1 MPKIKDVTAR
11 GGLGGKAKEASARA
25 TFENEDVRITPS
37 ASYSSSKSNKKYNDD
52 VSVDTSSKQSSVNL
66 DGEMRVNKDID
77 LRAGLGRSK
86 YSMDEKAS
94 KGGKDIGGYEED
106 SSSTRKSLGGRY
118 KDLNV
123 DYSEDKPSRGDTYK
137 KIEGSYNIK
146 NDEDEQLRVSGSTDS
161 QKKSKVGID
170 YTLRFADGGVVPETE
185 RMLADG
191 GMMQEGGTVDEA
203 SGNEVPAGSLKE
215 EVRDDVDAK
224 LSVGEFV
231 VPADVVRYI
240 GLENLMKMRDKA
252 KAGLKQMSDIGQMG
266 NAEEAVTDEEDVGE
280 FSSAVDE
287 VMGEEDEDAA
297 FSSAVDET
305 MNEEKD
311 VRKMANGGYVQPENA
326 ATYANAPLKGFE
338 MVSLVNDAGNV
349 IYIPYVNGKPQLSIP
364 SGYKV
369 KTGAVDTSA
378 TAVAPVTPVA
388 GGALATTTTSDSGGG
403 GEGGGSTGG
412 GSNTDGSTAGG
423 GQGISSNAISAGL
436 AGMAFGQSP
445 LGKGLSAVIGLP
457 VSTVANTISEAV
469 VDNQI
474 DAISSSMNAMNA
486 AQTSSIAG
494 QMNTVSDVNGNIST
508 VSNQAT
514 IDAFDMATF
523 GTTGSAA
530 AATNAGV
537 NAAAAAAANGMS
549 SVAQDAA
556 SQAAAAATLGG
567 ATSSQAASEG
577 AVAATN
583 ATVGENASAATPG
596 APSTG
601 VGVSGA
607 GGNAPDGSDGG
618 PSGDGTGGE

>member
-11 GGLGGKAKEASARA
+11 GGLGGKSKEASARA

-37 ASYSSSKSNKKYNDD
+37 VSSRSSTSNKKYNDD

-66 DGEMRVNKDID
+66 DGEMRVNKDVD
-77 LRAGLGRSK
+77 VRAGLGRSK
-86 YSMDEKAS
+86 YSLDEKAS
-94 KGGKDIGGYEED
+94 RGGKDIGGYEED

-123 DYSEDKPSRGDTYK
+123 DYLEDKPSRGDTYK
-137 KIEGSYNIK
+137 KLEGSYNIK
-146 NDEDEQLRVSGSTDS
+146 NDENEQLRVSGSTDS

-191 GMMQEGGTVDEA
+191 GIMQEGGTVDEA

-266 NAEEAVTDEEDVGE
+266 NAEEVDEEDVGE
-280 FSSAVDE
+280 FSSAVDD
-287 VMGEEDEDAA
+287 VMGEEEDDTA

-305 MNEEKD
+305 MNEEKG
-311 VRKMANGGYVQPENA
+311 VRKMAVGGYVQPENA

-369 KTGAVDTSA
+369 KTGAVDTTA
-378 TAVAPVTPVA
+378 TAVAPA
-388 GGALATTTTSDSGGG
+388 GAGAATGGVSQTMTEGGG
-403 GEGGGSTGG
+403 GGVSSGGPSSTNA
-412 GSNTDGSTAGG
+412 SASLDGMVSGVTPSDVSTLGRALS
-423 GQGISSNAISAGL
+423 IM
-436 AGMAFGQSP
+436 GMPALGMVAS
-445 LGKGLSAVIGLP
+445 LGKGM
-457 VSTVANTISEAV
+457 IS
-469 VDNQI
+469 
-474 DAISSSMNAMNA
+474 DATTATAA
-486 AQTSSIAG
+486 AQ
-494 QMNTVSDVNGNIST
+494 
-508 VSNQAT
+508 NQAT
-514 IDAFDMATF
+514 VAAQLGLTAEEAASPVGQAAIASAIDSSPNMGENVGNTATT
-523 GTTGSAA
+523 GTAGTGSAA
-530 AATNAGV
+530 TAAGA

-549 SVAQDAA
+549 DAA
-556 SQAAAAATLGG
+556 QGAAAQAAASATIGGANAADAATAGGAAAAATQGI
-567 ATSSQAASEG
+567 ADS
-577 AVAATN
+577 VAANN
-583 ATVGENASAATPG
+583 AAIGDVSGGTATGP
-596 APSTG
+596 G
-601 VGVSGA
+601 VGTGSGIGGGDTGGVS
-607 GGNAPDGSDGG
+607 P
-618 PSGDGTGGE
+618 GTGADSSTA